1 MHKQISKL
9 LEQTVHSEG
18 KQNTYLSNSNMAQSE
33 YVEIEQE
40 LVTVHW
46 QG

>member
-9 LEQTVHSEG
+9 LEQTVHSEE
-18 KQNTYLSNSNMAQSE
+18 KAKHYNSNMAQSE